1 MNKDLIFNTHM
12 SHAVIIDGQTY
23 LPTNY
28 LVKYSNILELLS
40 QKAAR
45 HKSDTFITFYA
56 SGGVAMRYTYEEF
69 RRRVFQTANYLRAQ
83 GLIEES
89 RVATVS
95 HNHIDTV
102 VQYFA
107 AWCAGMTVVPINVGE
122 TPERIKYIFRKNAG
136 VQLAFVRDEYLPHD
150 SKFRTETDDF

>member
-28 LVKYSNILELLS
+28 LVKYTNILELLLE
-40 QKAAR
+40 KASR
-45 HKSDTFITFYA
+45 HKNETFITFYA
-56 SGGVAMRYTYEEF
+56 SGGVVMRYTYEEF
-69 RRRVFQTANYLRAQ
+69 RRRVLQTANYLRAQ

-95 HNHIDTV
+95 HNHIDAV

-122 TPERIKYIFRKNAG
+122 TPERIKYILENAG
-136 VQLAFVRDEYLPHD
+136 VQLAFVRDDTCP
-150 SKFRTETDDF
+150 